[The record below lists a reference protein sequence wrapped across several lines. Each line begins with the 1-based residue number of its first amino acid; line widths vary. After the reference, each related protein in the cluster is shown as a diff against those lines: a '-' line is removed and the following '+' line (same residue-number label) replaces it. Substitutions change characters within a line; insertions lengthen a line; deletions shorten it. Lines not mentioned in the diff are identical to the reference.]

1 MTQDDRI
8 RLEAGW
14 KDALREEFDKPYMVE
29 LGAFLRRER
38 LLARRSIHR
47 GR

>member
-14 KDALREEFDKPYMVE
+14 KDALREEFDKSPTWSNSVP
-29 LGAFLRRER
+29 F
-38 LLARRSIHR
+38 
-47 GR
+47 

>member
-29 LGAFLRRER
+29 LGAFSGARRP
-38 LLARRSIHR
+38 LARRSIHR

>member
-29 LGAFLRRER
+29 LGAF
-38 LLARRSIHR
+38 
-47 GR
+47 